1 MLTIGQK
8 IMECRENFNMSQE
21 ELAMRIRKS
30 LKMVQQ
36 LEENQMTPDQDTL
49 FNLSSVLDIPI
60 SDLIHC
66 CNEQK
71 ILH

>member
-49 FNLSSVLDIPI
+49 FNLSSVLAIPI
-60 SDLIHC
+60 SDLIDC

>member
-60 SDLIHC
+60 SDLTDC

>member
-60 SDLIHC
+60 SDPIDC

>member
-21 ELAMRIRKS
+21 ELAMRI
-30 LKMVQQ
+30 LVQQ

-60 SDLIHC
+60 SDLIDC

>member
-49 FNLSSVLDIPI
+49 FNLSCVLDIPI
-60 SDLIHC
+60 SDLIDC